1 MTILTGPVCDA
12 GRCSQVI
19 AALAEAKARMQD
31 AEADRLQAAFE
42 LLRDDALLALTDEQR
57 TAFPAAVV
65 RAVRR
70 LVEGGVAA

>member
-1 MTILTGPVCDA
+1 MTVLTGPVCDA

-19 AALAEAKARMQD
+19 AALAAAKARMQD
-31 AEADRLQAAFE
+31 AEADRLAAAFE
-42 LLRDDALLALTDEQR
+42 SLRDDAELALTDGQR

-70 LVEGGVAA
+70 LIGEVA